1 VSPEVRSLASGL
13 LDQSQACKSTEL
25 FQGLMFEILTEFGDS
40 HGTLHHGVG
49 QAVIALWLGHE
60 SVETTQMDMHADL
73 RLKEN
78 ALARVS
84 APESK
89 PGRYRPDDSL
99 LAFLAKSCRTA
110 ASDCLVFIGVRCGI
124 LATIPGTVC
133 VAGEPEAFTGKAFP

>member
-1 VSPEVRSLASGL
+1 
-13 LDQSQACKSTEL
+13 
-25 FQGLMFEILTEFGDS
+25 MFEILTEFGDS

-60 SVETTQMDMHADL
+60 SVETTHMDMHADL